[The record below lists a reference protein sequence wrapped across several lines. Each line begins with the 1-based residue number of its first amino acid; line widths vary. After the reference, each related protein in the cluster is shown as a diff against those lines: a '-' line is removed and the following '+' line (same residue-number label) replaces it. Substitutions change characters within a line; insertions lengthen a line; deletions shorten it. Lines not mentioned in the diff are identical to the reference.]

1 MFIDD
6 NRIINYM
13 DTFIDWNKLKLCTYK
28 EKFECIETL
37 KYMIKIGEET
47 RSYGIDSLIQELEK
61 TEDIFLK
68 IGFNIIISGHSIS
81 SILKILSNLVMSTE
95 LNNKDYLK
103 RVIQFQSIVL
113 YRYSSEVSIN
123 DMYKILFSYF
133 GIDFIK
139 QLPKS
144 NEYMMLW
151 E

>member
-6 NRIINYM
+6 NRIINYI
-13 DTFIDWNKLKLCTYK
+13 DTFIDWNKLKLCTYE

-37 KYMIKIGEET
+37 KYMIKIGKET
-47 RSYGIDSLIQELEK
+47 RSYGIDSLIQELDK
-61 TEDIFLK
+61 AEDTFLK
-68 IGFNIIISGHSIS
+68 IGFNIIISGYSIN
-81 SILKILSNLVMSTE
+81 SILKILNNLVMSTE

-113 YRYSSEVSIN
+113 YRYSSEVTIN
-123 DMYKILFSYF
+123 EMYKILFSYF
-133 GIDFIK
+133 GIDFIE

-144 NEYMMLW
+144 DEYMMLW